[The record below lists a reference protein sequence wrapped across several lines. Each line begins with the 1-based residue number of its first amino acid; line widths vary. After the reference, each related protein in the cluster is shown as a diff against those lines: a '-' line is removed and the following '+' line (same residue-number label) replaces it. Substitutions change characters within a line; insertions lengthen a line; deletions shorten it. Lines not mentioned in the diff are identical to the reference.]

1 MTLPGEWRLCWS
13 AVSPLVYL
21 LVAGPTRPVPLGT
34 VIVVLR
40 LKNPVGT
47 GLVKV
52 TYIQH
57 TTIQCMGGRGGV
69 EDLDPAVSQDIV
81 DAVSSGLRV
90 LLDASLT
97 LKSRGSGGVSSIGT
111 RHNSSNRRGG
121 GAAAHDPL
129 LPHAYLKGCVCV
141 CLGAWGYRGMYA
153 IIAISRLCQE
163 ESHPS
168 SCPRIRIPPPWGQN
182 NGRCW
187 VSGSGAVVL
196 LSSQCLQCYHRWAK
210 VFSCQGSSPTF

>member
-69 EDLDPAVSQDIV
+69 EDLDPAVS
-81 DAVSSGLRV
+81 G
-90 LLDASLT
+90 
-97 LKSRGSGGVSSIGT
+97 
-111 RHNSSNRRGG
+111 RGG
-121 GAAAHDPL
+121 GGLTSARPLAKAAKN
-129 LPHAYLKGCVCV
+129 LPIQEG
-141 CLGAWGYRGMYA
+141 
-153 IIAISRLCQE
+153 ISIVQAN
-163 ESHPS
+163 PIFV
-168 SCPRIRIPPPWGQN
+168 P
-182 NGRCW
+182 
-187 VSGSGAVVL
+187 
-196 LSSQCLQCYHRWAK
+196 
-210 VFSCQGSSPTF
+210 

>member
-69 EDLDPAVSQDIV
+69 EDLDPAMSQDIV

-111 RHNSSNRRGG
+111 RHNSSNKQSEASGVIGDSRTGVLKVCRFGPTTLGVVNWSKPLRGVTLVDR
-121 GAAAHDPL
+121 AIPL
-129 LPHAYLKGCVCV
+129 FML
-141 CLGAWGYRGMYA
+141 
-153 IIAISRLCQE
+153 
-163 ESHPS
+163 
-168 SCPRIRIPPPWGQN
+168 
-182 NGRCW
+182 
-187 VSGSGAVVL
+187 
-196 LSSQCLQCYHRWAK
+196 
-210 VFSCQGSSPTF
+210 